1 MIRFSFKFFLLFLLA
16 GLPILNSSAVP
27 DQVVIN
33 SADWQDVYLGAH
45 YAGFNNIQSNFLI
58 SSEHAPVLLQTL
70 DTNKNNVLLVE
81 SDKAPFAFSYK
92 TSLEGAGFT
101 VDEIISSGT
110 ELNIELAQRA
120 NTNDFIIVDDSY
132 GYNAIS
138 VAPYAAQEKFFV
150 IFANKENID
159 ELYSFLNANGVGRM
173 IIYGYSDFEVKTRLA
188 EFNPEIINKGS
199 RFDNNIEL
207 LKRSKGIQQVFL
219 TNGEF
224 IEEGIMSGKEPVLF
238 PGRERVPDQVFEYIK
253 SSGIKTAVVIGN
265 ELAGVAQQIKQSTNI
280 PVFLKFGQGLASGG
294 SSEVRALDIFP
305 IPKYDLTIDIN
316 SVKYNRA
323 TKELEVT
330 YENLGNIGTYLRS
343 SIEILSSGVR
353 ITTIGDRESV
363 YVDSDST
370 LTAAYK
376 AELSG
381 QGLTAKF
388 TTMFGEVPGSFERV
402 LKKEMNIEMIE
413 ILDNSFLNISKVS
426 YDKAAHKIKVKIINI
441 GPDRTYSKTQV
452 KFLIYG
458 EERIMVQDKPMLLE
472 PGASKDAVFITT
484 LSDTN
489 IEENPNI
496 NVRVNYG
503 QRESALIKIIE
514 GNYPLEIVGDYTI
527 LIVGALIIVVIL
539 FWVQKKK
546 KQKTGL
552 EKLRRD
558 TDVPDSTDSTALP
571 DSTGS
576 TTITDSTENEVLS
589 DPTKSTTAL
598 DSTESAV
605 VTDPIGSTTLPD
617 STENVLVPDPIG
629 SIDVPELTENEVVSN
644 SIESR
649 LSLIQ
654 QKVRMALI
662 RQKVQ
667 MYKMLKIK

>member
-1 MIRFSFKFFLLFLLA
+1 MIRFIFKLFILFLLA
-16 GLPILNSSAVP
+16 GLPILSVSAIP

-45 YAGFNNIQSNFLI
+45 YAGFNNIKSNFLT

-70 DTNKNNVLLVE
+70 EKYKNNLLLVE

-92 TSLEGAGFT
+92 TGLEGAGFT

-110 ELNIELAQRA
+110 ALNIELAQRA
-120 NTNDFIIVDDSY
+120 NANDFIIVDDSY

-150 IFANKENID
+150 LFASKENID
-159 ELYSFLNANGVGRM
+159 ELYSFLKANGVGRM
-173 IIYGYSDFEVKTRLA
+173 MIYGYSDFEVKTRLA
-188 EFNPEIINKGS
+188 EFNPEIINNGS

-207 LKRSKGIQQVFL
+207 LKRYKGIQQVFL

-253 SSGIKTAVVIGN
+253 SSGIKTGVVIGN

-280 PVFLKFGQGLASGG
+280 PVFLKFGQGIASGG
-294 SSEVRALDIFP
+294 SSEVRSLDMFP
-305 IPKYDLTIDIN
+305 IPKYELSIDIN

-330 YENLGNIGTYLRS
+330 YENKENIGAYLSS
-343 SIEILSSGVR
+343 SIEILSSSVR

-370 LTAAYK
+370 LTVAYK

-381 QGLTAKF
+381 QNLTAKF
-388 TTMFGEVPGSFERV
+388 TTMFGEVPRSFERI

-426 YDKAAHKIKVKIINI
+426 YDKSSHKIKVKITNI
-441 GPDRTYSKTQV
+441 GQVRTYSKTQI
-452 KFLIYG
+452 KFLLYG
-458 EERIMVQDKPMLLE
+458 EERIMVQDKPLLIE

-489 IEENPNI
+489 IEENPMI

-503 QRESALIKIIE
+503 ERESSLLKVIE
-514 GNYPLEIVGDYTI
+514 GNYPLEIVSDYTI
-527 LIVGALIIVVIL
+527 LIIAVLIIVII

-546 KQKTGL
+546 KQKKDM
-552 EKLRRD
+552 EKSKAD
-558 TDVPDSTDSTALP
+558 STSVSDPGGSTTVPDPAGSPVLP
-571 DSTGS
+571 DQTGS
-576 TTITDSTENEVLS
+576 TAVP
-589 DPTKSTTAL
+589 DPAG
-598 DSTESAV
+598 SAV
-605 VTDPIGSTTLPD
+605 VQDNKDKTKNT
-617 STENVLVPDPIG
+617 
-629 SIDVPELTENEVVSN
+629 
-644 SIESR
+644 
-649 LSLIQ
+649 
-654 QKVRMALI
+654 
-662 RQKVQ
+662 
-667 MYKMLKIK
+667 

>member
-1 MIRFSFKFFLLFLLA
+1 MIRFSFKLFLLFLLA
-16 GLPILNSSAVP
+16 GLPILNASAVP

-45 YAGFNNIQSNFLI
+45 YAGFNNLKSNFLI

-70 DTNKNNVLLVE
+70 DINKRNVLLVE
-81 SDKAPFAFSYK
+81 SDKAPFVFNYK
-92 TSLEGAGFT
+92 TDLEGAGFT

-110 ELNIELAQRA
+110 ALNIELAKRA
-120 NTNDFIIVDDSY
+120 NTRDFIIVDDSY
-132 GYNAIS
+132 GYNSIS

-159 ELYSFLNANGVGRM
+159 ELYSFLKTNGVGRM
-173 IIYGYSDFEVKTRLA
+173 IIYGYSDFEVKTKLA
-188 EFNPEIINKGS
+188 EFHPEIINNGS

-207 LKRSKGIQQVFL
+207 LKRYKRIEQVFL

-253 SSGIKTAVVIGN
+253 SSGIETAVVIGN

-280 PVFLKFGQGLASGG
+280 PVFLKFGQGFASGG
-294 SSEVRALDIFP
+294 SSEVKGLDMFP
-305 IPKYDLTIDIN
+305 IPKYELSIDIN

-330 YENLGNIGTYLRS
+330 YENRGNIGAYLRS

-363 YVDSDST
+363 YVESGSKQT
-370 LTAAYK
+370 VAYK

-381 QGLTAKF
+381 QNLTAKF
-388 TTMFGEVPGSFERV
+388 TTMFGEVPGSFERI
-402 LKKEMNIEMIE
+402 LYKEMNIEMIE

-426 YDKAAHKIKVKIINI
+426 YYKSAHKIKVKITNV
-441 GPDRTYSKTQV
+441 GQVRTYSKTQV

-458 EERIMVQDKPMLLE
+458 EERIMVQDMPMLLE

-489 IEENPNI
+489 IEENPRI

-503 QRESALIKIIE
+503 ERESALIKVID

-527 LIVGALIIVVIL
+527 LIVAALIIVIIIFL
-539 FWVQKKK
+539 AQNKIKQNKYMKKAK
-546 KQKTGL
+546 
-552 EKLRRD
+552 EDSR
-558 TDVPDSTDSTALP
+558 DVPDT
-571 DSTGS
+571 
-576 TTITDSTENEVLS
+576 
-589 DPTKSTTAL
+589 
-598 DSTESAV
+598 TESTV
-605 VTDPIGSTTLPD
+605 VHD
-617 STENVLVPDPIG
+617 TEDKTKN
-629 SIDVPELTENEVVSN
+629 
-644 SIESR
+644 
-649 LSLIQ
+649 
-654 QKVRMALI
+654 A
-662 RQKVQ
+662 
-667 MYKMLKIK
+667 